1 MSPDAAL
8 NACHFLRNASTML
21 LWGASAFI
29 WLLMP
34 IELAREI
41 DCRLRAVRTI
51 AFGFAVATTVA
62 VLPLLAG
69 TFGEGWS
76 DVLNPATIR
85 DVLFETSDGRAWQA
99 QAGAAFLLLTAFLAP
114 SPFRSKLTVIT
125 SGLLL
130 ATFALTGHAAMQN
143 GWPGAVHRVNEAVHL
158 LASGAWLGALL
169 PLLLT
174 LKVFNDPA
182 VREQANVALRR
193 FSNVGHIAVLLAIT
207 SGLINM
213 LLIVGHWP
221 AIWSSPYQALLA
233 CKIAVVTMMIGIA
246 IVNRYAFVPRL
257 ARHPSGAARAIRLG
271 TMTEIALG
279 LCAVVLVSIFAG
291 MEPV

>member
-8 NACHFLRNASTML
+8 SACHFLRNASTML

-34 IELAREI
+34 IELARNI
-41 DCRLRAVRTI
+41 DYRLRAARM
-51 AFGFAVATTVA
+51 AALGLAVATTLA

-76 DVLNPATIR
+76 DVLTPATIR
-85 DVLFETSDGRAWQA
+85 DVLFETNDGQAWQA
-99 QAGAAFLLLTAFLAP
+99 QAGAAFLLLAAFLAP
-114 SPFRSKLTVIT
+114 PPFRSKLTVIAA
-125 SGLLL
+125 GLLL
-130 ATFALTGHAAMQN
+130 TTFALTGHAAMQN
-143 GWPGAVHRVNEAVHL
+143 GWPGAAHRTNEAVHL
-158 LASGAWLGALL
+158 LSSGAWLGALL

-182 VREQANVALRR
+182 VREQAHVALRR

-213 LLIVGHWP
+213 MLIVGHWP
-221 AIWSSPYQALLA
+221 VVWSSPYQALLA
-233 CKIAVVTMMIGIA
+233 CKITLVTMMIGIA
-246 IVNRYAFVPRL
+246 IVNRYVFTPRL
-257 ARHPSGAARAIRLG
+257 ARHPSSIVRAIRLG